1 MRFLRICRKES
12 LVIAVSGRP
21 GSGKTTLAKSLA
33 DSLGLRYVSSGGI
46 FRRMAER
53 LGVSLI
59 EMSKIAEEDYNVDRA
74 IDNEARNEALK
85 GGVVVDGHIAAWILR
100 DIAHV
105 KISVIAPLEVRVRR
119 IAMRDSLSFEEALR
133 IIKSIEESEDRRFK
147 ALYGLDLNDNTV
159 FDIIINTHTF
169 TPEECLNISLTAVSK
184 VLNRCVSENL

>member
-1 MRFLRICRKES
+1 MRVCRKES

-21 GSGKTTLAKSLA
+21 GSGKTTLARSLA

-105 KISVIAPLEVRVRR
+105 KISVIAPLDVRVKR

-133 IIKSIEESEDRRFK
+133 VIKNIEESEDRRFK

-159 FDIIINTHTF
+159 FDIIINTYTF
-169 TPEECLNISLTAVSK
+169 TPEECLNISLAAVSK
-184 VLNRCVSENL
+184 VLNRCMSENL